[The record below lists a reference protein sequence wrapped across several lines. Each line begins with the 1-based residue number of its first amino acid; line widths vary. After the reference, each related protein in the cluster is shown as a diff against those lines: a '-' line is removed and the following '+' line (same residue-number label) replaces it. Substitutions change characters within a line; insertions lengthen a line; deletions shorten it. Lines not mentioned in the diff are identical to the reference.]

1 MAPLKSAGTALTLQP
16 RASVTFEFIDVGDK
30 DARRKA
36 RSHVIREAKQRQKL
50 ETLRYQKNRE
60 GSKRSLAPAVIR
72 TKPVQPNEEETTQN
86 QNSLVAKN
94 AVNFL
99 PSINTVLEGLID
111 PFNQFP
117 VKLTSGK
124 DLGLVDHYYSTFRP
138 KPFLLSDCDYTP
150 VKKLMLQVS
159 MQDAA
164 SFLVIISGAANDIAL
179 RSGRPQSQ
187 QSIEYK
193 SQAMTLVNKR
203 MAVSQSYF
211 TDGTINACSMFAGT
225 ELLFG
230 TPETFNTHMDG
241 VMEMLKSRGGYEKL
255 QQTNPLLASLLA
267 WHDFAGAAALA
278 CHRRFAFTSCDPHG
292 ASSSLKPI
300 EYTAPFNIPRD
311 TLPPNYTLYDD
322 LMILLGNL
330 ENATTLIRT
339 KSMDRAR
346 LEQHTSFVAKL
357 NSDLIRILSLPTS
370 QTTPFRRFLIEDS
383 FRIAC
388 LIYISAICRGYDD
401 WEFQTNI
408 TIDELKATL
417 LDDSEAWSVPTE
429 MLLRFL
435 LGGGKAQSQ
444 RTVHYVEQLMKMFIS
459 LDWNQWK
466 CVKDTLL
473 SYFLSAEMCAGPLQ
487 DLWRCRID
495 L

>member
-1 MAPLKSAGTALTLQP
+1 MIS
-16 RASVTFEFIDVGDK
+16 
-30 DARRKA
+30 
-36 RSHVIREAKQRQKL
+36 
-50 ETLRYQKNRE
+50 
-60 GSKRSLAPAVIR
+60 
-72 TKPVQPNEEETTQN
+72 TKTVQSNEVEITPNQN
-86 QNSLVAKN
+86 QLLVKN
-94 AVNFL
+94 AVSFL
-99 PSINTVLEGLID
+99 PSINTVLEGLVD

-124 DLGLVDHYYSTFRP
+124 DLGLVDHYYTTFRP

-193 SQAMTLVNKR
+193 SQAMALVNKR
-203 MAVSQSYF
+203 MSFSQSYF

-292 ASSSLKPI
+292 TSSSPKPI

-339 KSMDRAR
+339 KSMDRAK
-346 LEQHTSFVAKL
+346 LEQHTAFVAKL
-357 NSDLIRILSLPTS
+357 NSDLMRILSPPTS

-388 LIYISAICRGYDD
+388 LIYISAICRGYDGWD
-401 WEFQTNI
+401 LQTNI
-408 TIDELKATL
+408 TIDELKGSL
-417 LDDSEAWSVPTE
+417 LDDSQAWSAPTE

-444 RTVHYVEQLMKMFIS
+444 RTVHYVEQLMKMFVP
-459 LDWNQWK
+459 LDWKQWK
-466 CVKDTLL
+466 GIKDTLL
-473 SYFLSAEMCAGPLQ
+473 SFFCSAEMCAGPLQ

>member
-1 MAPLKSAGTALTLQP
+1 MAPPNPADLALTLQP
-16 RASVTFEFIDVGDK
+16 RTSLTFEFIDVEDK

-50 ETLRYQKNRE
+50 ETLRFQKNKE
-60 GSKRSLAPAVIR
+60 GTKRSLAPAVSR
-72 TKPVQPNEEETTQN
+72 TKVLQPVLQET
-86 QNSLVAKN
+86 SVVAAK

-99 PSINTVLEGLID
+99 PSISTVLEGLID

-124 DLGLVDHYYSTFRP
+124 DLGLVDHYYTTFRP

-164 SFLVIISGAANDIAL
+164 SFLVIISGAANDIAM
-179 RSGRPQSQ
+179 RSGRTQSQ

-241 VMEMLKSRGGYEKL
+241 VMEMLKSRGGYDKL

-292 ASSSLKPI
+292 TSSSLKPV

-322 LMILLGNL
+322 LMILLENL
-330 ENATTLIRT
+330 ENATTLIRA
-339 KSMDRAR
+339 KSMDKSK
-346 LEQHTSFVAKL
+346 LEQHTNFVAKL
-357 NSDLIRILSLPTS
+357 NSDLIRILSPPTS
-370 QTTPFRRFLIEDS
+370 KTTPFRRFLIEDS
-383 FRIAC
+383 FRLAC
-388 LIYISAICRGYDD
+388 LIYISAICRSYGD
-401 WEFQTNI
+401 WESQSNVAI
-408 TIDELKATL
+408 EELKGAL
-417 LDDSEAWSVPTE
+417 LNDCQSWSVAVE
-429 MLLRFL
+429 MLARFL
-435 LGGGKAQSQ
+435 LGGGKAMSQ
-444 RTVHYVEQLMKMFIS
+444 RTVHYVEQLMKLFVPM
-459 LDWNQWK
+459 DWCQWK
-466 CVKDTLL
+466 SVRDMLL
-473 SYFLSAEMCAGPLQ
+473 AHFLSADMCAGPLQ